1 LIPPVGDRLE
11 GSFYHLSPLDHISL
25 AYYGMTMSRPERA
38 SAILTI
44 RVDANLT
51 RSLAREA
58 RRRRKT
64 KSEVAREI
72 LAAGLGVGGEELD
85 LAQEARRQ
93 SLLVSRRRSE
103 RDTLQFIEETA
114 DTRGWK

>member
-1 LIPPVGDRLE
+1 
-11 GSFYHLSPLDHISL
+11 
-25 AYYGMTMSRPERA
+25 MSRA
-38 SAILTI
+38 GKTTAVLTI
-44 RVDANLT
+44 RIDAGLT

-58 RRRRKT
+58 RRQRKT

-72 LAAGLGVGGEELD
+72 LVAGLGAEGGDL

-103 RDTLQFIEETA
+103 KEALDFIELA
-114 DTRGWK
+114 ANTRGWK

>member
-1 LIPPVGDRLE
+1 VSAPGKSASLLKL
-11 GSFYHLSPLDHISL
+11 HLGVDL
-25 AYYGMTMSRPERA
+25 A
-38 SAILTI
+38 
-44 RVDANLT
+44 

-72 LAAGLGVGGEELD
+72 LSASLLGAGTPDPV
-85 LAQEARRQ
+85 EARRQ

-103 RDTLQFIEETA
+103 KQTLDFLESAA
-114 DTRGWK
+114 DVRGWR

>member
-1 LIPPVGDRLE
+1 
-11 GSFYHLSPLDHISL
+11 
-25 AYYGMTMSRPERA
+25 MTMSRTGKA
-38 SAILTI
+38 TAVLTLRI
-44 RVDANLT
+44 DADLT

-72 LAAGLGVGGEELD
+72 LAAGLGAEGGNL

-103 RDTLQFIEETA
+103 RETLEFIEQTA

>member
-1 LIPPVGDRLE
+1 VSAPE
-11 GSFYHLSPLDHISL
+11 KSASL
-25 AYYGMTMSRPERA
+25 
-38 SAILTI
+38 LTVRI
-44 RVDANLT
+44 GAELA

-72 LAAGLGVGGEELD
+72 LAASLVDAGAGD
-85 LAQEARRQ
+85 PAAEARRQ

-103 RDTLQFIEETA
+103 KEMLGFLEAAA
-114 DTRGWK
+114 DVRGWK

>member
-1 LIPPVGDRLE
+1 
-11 GSFYHLSPLDHISL
+11 
-25 AYYGMTMSRPERA
+25 MSRAGKAPA
-38 SAILTI
+38 VLTVRI
-44 RVDANLT
+44 DADLT
-51 RSLAREA
+51 RSLVREA

-72 LAAGLGVGGEELD
+72 LAAGLGGEGGDLN

-103 RDTLQFIEETA
+103 REILELVEKTA

>member
-1 LIPPVGDRLE
+1 
-11 GSFYHLSPLDHISL
+11 
-25 AYYGMTMSRPERA
+25 MTMSRAKKTPA
-38 SAILTI
+38 VLTI
-44 RVDANLT
+44 RMDPDLT

-64 KSEVAREI
+64 RSEVAREI
-72 LAAGLGVGGEELD
+72 LAAGLGLEDGNL
-85 LAQEARRQ
+85 LAQEAPRQ

-103 RDTLQFIEETA
+103 REALEFIEQAA

>member
-1 LIPPVGDRLE
+1 
-11 GSFYHLSPLDHISL
+11 
-25 AYYGMTMSRPERA
+25 MSRAGRV
-38 SAILTI
+38 SAVLTI
-44 RVDANLT
+44 RIDADLT

-58 RRRRKT
+58 QRRRKT

-72 LAAGLGVGGEELD
+72 LAAGLGVEEGNLD

-103 RDTLQFIEETA
+103 RETLEFVEQAA
-114 DTRGWK
+114 DTRGWD

>member
-1 LIPPVGDRLE
+1 
-11 GSFYHLSPLDHISL
+11 
-25 AYYGMTMSRPERA
+25 MNRA
-38 SAILTI
+38 GKATAVLTLRI
-44 RVDANLT
+44 DADLT

-72 LAAGLGVGGEELD
+72 LAAGLGLEEGTFI
-85 LAQEARRQ
+85 AQEARHQ

-103 RDTLQFIEETA
+103 REALEFIEHTA
-114 DTRGWK
+114 GTQGWR